1 MASRR
6 KFHGSRVKSS
16 GEIFFHSFFFR
27 ASASRHSS
35 VISALAH
42 CELREGGGRA
52 KLGDRRLTKAA
63 ESNRSRLLF
72 FRFHRRAPSTYY
84 ILLYSRHFYLLARRM
99 HFYSARRALAGF
111 DSAVAATSLKRSQ
124 IFYFHILRFFSS
136 TVCTGVCRLRS
147 RPLGESGD
155 SPRGDVT
162 TSTFYNDPIRPDS
175 LERTRSICRV
185 GLFSSCNGEQISC
198 TQDASTYRALVV
210 HSNVY
215 ACRRIDGLILRKKD
229 VIYAALRFISEIR
242 GLYLY

>member
-1 MASRR
+1 MGWRIMASRR

-136 TVCTGVCRLRS
+136 TVYRCLPTPVASS
-147 RPLGESGD
+147 R
-155 SPRGDVT
+155 
-162 TSTFYNDPIRPDS
+162 
-175 LERTRSICRV
+175 
-185 GLFSSCNGEQISC
+185 
-198 TQDASTYRALVV
+198 
-210 HSNVY
+210 
-215 ACRRIDGLILRKKD
+215 
-229 VIYAALRFISEIR
+229 
-242 GLYLY
+242 